1 MATKKIK
8 ILNPSRLAE
17 NTDFARAELGGRWSL
32 TEGGYKYERN
42 LNPSN
47 LVFRESRA
55 ELPVTDDD
63 IDSGVI
69 NRMTETYRID
79 ERIQEDQDWLS
90 YVESLFLNKSH
101 SDYSAQINTYPT
113 NEEALNAELD
123 ITDDLQGVEFEYNFL
138 DRNYERELQQ
148 ISRHNALTSIYEI
161 LDETTKPGRDLVGD
175 AVVDFDI
182 LRGTSAAIIRNNAR
196 NVRFRPRDL
205 LVAPENNDLVIETNG
220 NKYLFPMYA
229 QVNISTSEN
238 NEITTA
244 LADTGLAGLLLRD
257 IRESATNGIITLMT
271 EPYKYSNVV
280 TNAEGEPITTS
291 FDVVANSLM
300 ALTWWSRDVP
310 AWAFPPPLETG
321 DAVFVGPD
329 TQSSIRATESEIM
342 FPAGVST
349 FKDKMLALGAL
360 HSRNYNDILKGRYSY
375 SEDIMYKIEKYNVT
389 SDSITANSPV
399 QTFYMFNFS
408 EVRDFMSQERKL
420 RFIDTQVK
428 YGQQYTYSVTAFVG
442 IVGADYEY
450 SNIQPFQNARPRSA
464 TFTVTTTTKLKI
476 LEVPIFLASG
486 RILDNPPLSPQIK
499 FAPILGQTNSLKM
512 LFGANTGAE
521 EAEPIALSEEEQSLF
536 DQIAVNQGR
545 NDGTIMFK
553 EDDNPVSYQVYRVEA
568 PPNSYDDFINNL
580 YAIASTTER
589 KNNITLEASTSTVTA
604 IQKPNVKY
612 YYMFRTVDF
621 HGNVSNPSEVYEIEL
636 YDDGGAGY
644 PIIRPY
650 EFGEVS
656 TKVDSKSARKII
668 QIVPRFTQAF
678 LNEEASG
685 LVVDGEVQT
694 ALGKK
699 DIVLGLEDEPLFA
712 RDLPGT
718 TKKGKKFKIRLTSK
732 STGKMVDLNVTFQTK
747 RIRSRFE

>member
-1 MATKKIK
+1 MATKKIR
-8 ILNPSRLAE
+8 ILNPSGLAN
-17 NTDFARAELGGRWSL
+17 NTDLVRAELGGRWVLSDS
-32 TEGGYKYERN
+32 GYKYERN
-42 LNPSN
+42 LNPST
-47 LVFRESRA
+47 LAFRESRT

-63 IDSGVI
+63 IDLGVI
-69 NRMTETYRID
+69 SRMTEVYRID
-79 ERIQEDQDWLS
+79 ERIQEEQDWLD
-90 YVESLFLNKSH
+90 YVDKLFLNKSH

-113 NEEALNAELD
+113 NEEALNADLNV
-123 ITDDLQGVEFEYNFL
+123 TDDLQGVEFRYNFL
-138 DRNYERELQQ
+138 DRNYERELQKVSQ
-148 ISRHNALTSIYEI
+148 HSALTSIYEI
-161 LDETTKPGRDLVGD
+161 LDETTKLGRDLVGD
-175 AVVDFDI
+175 SVVDFDI
-182 LRGTSAAIIRNNAR
+182 LRGTSAAALRKNAR
-196 NVRFRPRDL
+196 NLSFRPRSL
-205 LVAPENNDLVIETNG
+205 FVAPENNDLVLETNG

-229 QVNISTSEN
+229 QVNVATSEN
-238 NEITTA
+238 NEITKA

-257 IRESATNGIITLMT
+257 IRESATNGIVTLTT

-280 TNAEGEPITTS
+280 TNAEGES
-291 FDVVANSLM
+291 VSANFDVIANSLM

-310 AWAFPPPLETG
+310 AWAFPPPLEAD
-321 DAVFVGPD
+321 DAVFLGPD

-349 FKDKMLALGAL
+349 FKDKMLALGTQYA
-360 HSRNYNDILKGRYSY
+360 RNYNDILKGEYAY
-375 SEDIMYKIEKYNVT
+375 SEDIMYKIEKYNVA

-420 RFIDTQVK
+420 RFVDTQVK

-450 SNIQPFQNARPRSA
+450 SSIRPLQNARPRSA
-464 TFTVTTTTKLKI
+464 TFTVNTTTKLKI

-486 RILDNPPLSPQIK
+486 KILDNPPLSPQIR
-499 FAPILGQTNSLKM
+499 FAPVLGQTNNLKM
-512 LFGANTGAE
+512 LFGANTGTE
-521 EAEPIALSEEEQSLF
+521 ETKPIALSEEEQSLF
-536 DQIAVNQGR
+536 DQIAINQGR
-545 NDGTIMFK
+545 SDGTIMFK
-553 EDDNPVSYQVYRVEA
+553 EDDNPVSYEIYRVVE
-568 PPNSYDDFINNL
+568 PPSSYDNFIGNL
-580 YAIASTTER
+580 YAIANTTER
-589 KNNITLEASTSTVTA
+589 KDNITLEASTSTLTA
-604 IQKPNVKY
+604 VQKPNTKY
-612 YYMFRTVDF
+612 YYMFRTIDF
-621 HGNVSNPSEVYEIEL
+621 HGNISNPSEVYEIEL

-656 TKVDSKSARKII
+656 TKTNTKTARKII

-685 LVVDGEVQT
+685 LIVDGEVQS

-699 DIVLGLEDEPLFA
+699 DIILGLEDEPLFA

-718 TKKGKKFKIRLTSK
+718 TKKGKKFKVRLTSK
-732 STGKMVDLNVTFQTK
+732 STGKMVDLNITFQTK